1 VDDITVLTELNDQF
15 IDAFRQGSWEL
26 LEPILSPRFSYL
38 DGATGEVWK
47 HERYI
52 ENLRNNPS
60 PSLSIDQLVV
70 HIDGDAAVVSA
81 RTSRQPD
88 RYGRY
93 IDTYARRDGGWLCVH
108 ACVWPLPGGNQGT
121 S

>member
-1 VDDITVLTELNDQF
+1 VDDITVLTELNSQF

-26 LEPILSPRFSYL
+26 LAPILSPSFAYL
-38 DGATGEVWK
+38 DGTTGQVWE

-52 ENLRNNPS
+52 ENLRSNPS

-70 HIDGDAAVVSA
+70 HVDGDAAVVSA
-81 RTSRQPD
+81 RTSRQPG

-93 IDTYARRDGGWLCVH
+93 VDTYTRRDGGWLCVH
-108 ACVWPLPGGNQGT
+108 ACVWPLPD
-121 S
+121 